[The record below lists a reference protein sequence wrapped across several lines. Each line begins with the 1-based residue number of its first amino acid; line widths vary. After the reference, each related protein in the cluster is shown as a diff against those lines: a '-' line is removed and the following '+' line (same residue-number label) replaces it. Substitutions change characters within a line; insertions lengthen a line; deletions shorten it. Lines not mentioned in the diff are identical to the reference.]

1 MFFLFQ
7 IRSDNEKDDR
17 IHYSLE
23 GVGASK
29 YPFNVFIVDPIT
41 GYIRLTKKLDREEIS
56 HYNVSFLLVK
66 PQFQCQ
72 SWGIVFTVQVHK
84 FTACVCAFQM
94 SGVATYTDGTHAER
108 KIDIRIK
115 VLDEND
121 NPPVFAKSQQGS
133 VKELSPA
140 GTSSALMVN
149 YCTLQHPQIFFL
161 VNC

>member
-1 MFFLFQ
+1 MFFRFQ

-66 PQFQCQ
+66 P
-72 SWGIVFTVQVHK
+72 
-84 FTACVCAFQM
+84 
-94 SGVATYTDGTHAER
+94 
-108 KIDIRIK
+108 
-115 VLDEND
+115 
-121 NPPVFAKSQQGS
+121 
-133 VKELSPA
+133 
-140 GTSSALMVN
+140 
-149 YCTLQHPQIFFL
+149 
-161 VNC
+161 